1 MAGVYRRR
9 GTLRHCGSQIH
20 SDSSY
25 DSIVSCYLGKISSPK
40 LTFLSLLALHLTS
53 PQPPLYDFV
62 IHEVPMKHS
71 RVPVTVSLP
80 SNLAENF
87 DRLAKAEA
95 KNKSQLFREMLTV
108 YEQRRREEQF
118 HELQRYGTKKARK
131 KSVLTEADVEKL
143 VFQGR

>member
-1 MAGVYRRR
+1 
-9 GTLRHCGSQIH
+9 
-20 SDSSY
+20 
-25 DSIVSCYLGKISSPK
+25 
-40 LTFLSLLALHLTS
+40 
-53 PQPPLYDFV
+53 
-62 IHEVPMKHS
+62 MKYS

-108 YEQRRREEQF
+108 YEQRRREKQF
-118 HELQRYGTKKARK
+118 HELQRYGAKKARK
-131 KSVLTEADVEKL
+131 KSALTEADVEKL